1 MFGLK
6 RFPGLLALLPLL
18 LVIGAP
24 VASAKC
30 GDPPESKVDWS
41 RCQKTMLILR
51 DADLS
56 NGRFQRTNLSAT
68 DLAEANLSG
77 AFLEGANL
85 MRARLRGAD
94 LTGADLTKVQGAR
107 SDFQEANLSGAILVK
122 AELARANLTGA
133 DLTNANLSKAELER
147 AGLAKATLQGANLR
161 FADLARTDFHGANLS
176 GADLKGA
183 YTLLTRLQGTDLSQ
197 TLGLTQDQLEIA
209 CGDGDTRLP
218 DGLRRPE
225 SWPCESDD

>member
-1 MFGLK
+1 MFGLR
-6 RFPGLLALLPLL
+6 RFSGLLALLPLL
-18 LVIGAP
+18 LVLGAP

-30 GDPPESKVDWS
+30 GDPPKSKVDWS
-41 RCQKTMLILR
+41 RCQKSMLILR

-107 SDFQEANLSGAILVK
+107 SDFREANLSGAILVK
-122 AELARANLTGA
+122 AEMSRADLSGA
-133 DLTNANLSKAELER
+133 DLTNANLSKSELER
-147 AGLAKATLQGANLR
+147 TILTNATLRGANLQ
-161 FADLARTDFHGANLS
+161 FADLARTDFRGADLS
-176 GADLKGA
+176 GADLRGA
-183 YTLLTRLQGTDLSQ
+183 YSLLTRLQGTDLSQ

-209 CGDGDTRLP
+209 CGDEDTRLP
-218 DGLRRPE
+218 EGLQRPE
-225 SWPCESDD
+225 SWPCGSGD